1 MNKNLSKHLAPGHSA
16 CAGCA
21 FPSIVRTILGEA
33 TTPVVISNA
42 TGCLEVTSTIYP
54 YTAWNV
60 PYIHSAF
67 ENAAATISGVER
79 AYLAMRKKGKIKK
92 KIKFVAFGG
101 DGGTYDI
108 GLQALSGALERGH
121 NFLYV
126 VYDNGG
132 YMNTGN
138 QRSSATPYGAGTETT
153 PVGKES
159 FGKVEL
165 RKNLMGIV
173 AAHNI
178 PYAAQANI
186 ANLADLKMKAKKA
199 LAVDGP
205 SFLTVFSPCTNNWKF
220 PTSQYVAIAKLA
232 TETNF
237 WPLYEIENGKYKLNW
252 EPKILKPVADFL
264 KTQGRFKHLFSEKN
278 KPVLEK
284 IQKIV
289 NEEFSRIANLCEL

>member
-1 MNKNLSKHLAPGHSA
+1 MNKDLAKNLAPGHSA

-79 AYLAMRKKGKIKK
+79 AYLAARKKGKIKK

-159 FGKVEL
+159 FGKMEM
-165 RKNLMGIV
+165 RKDLMGIV
-173 AAHNI
+173 AAHHVA
-178 PYAAQANI
+178 YAAQANI
-186 ANLADLKMKAKKA
+186 ANLADLKKKAKKA

-252 EPKILKPVADFL
+252 EPKKITPVTEFL
-264 KTQGRFKHLFSEKN
+264 KTQGRFKHLFLPKN

-284 IQKIV
+284 IQKLV
-289 NEEFSRIANLCEL
+289 NAEFARIASLCEE